1 MIYKLSTLIFVSISY
16 HFSCKLVI
24 LASILR
30 FGSTLIFISVK
41 YPKISYVTAEFSRP
55 IVNEKN
61 ISRSKRNWCN
71 SYYILL
77 TLVII
82 VVIVILRF

>member
-41 YPKISYVTAEFSRP
+41 YPKISYVTAEISRP
-55 IVNEKN
+55 IVNEK
-61 ISRSKRNWCN
+61 IYLDQKGIGA
-71 SYYILL
+71 ILTIYCL
-77 TLVII
+77 L
-82 VVIVILRF
+82 LQLLLS